1 MKHSKNDEQ
10 SWLTFQTE
18 KIKERGHAQTSIL
31 KTRTSVKSCAL
42 VKITD
47 GQVGHSI
54 LTSGPNLARG
64 PGFEHPCASTFLASS
79 WLLRLRGW
87 PAGN

>member
-1 MKHSKNDEQ
+1 M
-10 SWLTFQTE
+10 
-18 KIKERGHAQTSIL
+18 IKERGHAQTSIL

-42 VKITD
+42 VKITG

-64 PGFEHPCASTFLASS
+64 GDLSTPGLYSLQKFVLAIMA
-79 WLLRLRGW
+79 L
-87 PAGN
+87 